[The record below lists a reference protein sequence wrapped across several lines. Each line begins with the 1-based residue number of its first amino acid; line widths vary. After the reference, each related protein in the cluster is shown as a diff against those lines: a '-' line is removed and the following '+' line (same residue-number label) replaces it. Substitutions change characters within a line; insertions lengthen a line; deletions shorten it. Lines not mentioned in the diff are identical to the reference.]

1 LQYLSSYVDFT
12 SLYPYV
18 QKYKDYPI
26 GHPTIYK
33 QHEINVLGNT
43 NEDIVNNCFG
53 IIKCRVSC
61 PKNKEIQVL
70 PVRDSNLGKLIFPAY
85 DEIIGT
91 WSSIELQT
99 FITEGGKILE
109 IFEVHN
115 FNNKNNEIFKDYV
128 NFFLKIKQESSGYP
142 LWVKNEKQKDEYIK
156 LYFEKENI
164 KLEKEKI
171 TQNDGLRS
179 LSKLYLNS
187 LWGRYAMNEDRDETI
202 FIHEPEA
209 FFRLLSDKN
218 INVEFEVMGK
228 DNNEFIVAVKKNVY
242 TKNTFSTSDYIACF
256 TTAHA
261 RLSLFNLMK
270 AVGFENVIY
279 HDTDSVIYV
288 EKTDNKHIYETRL
301 GDFLGELTDEIKPKV
316 SEEREYITE
325 VICLAPKTYSVKIE
339 RHLQGEYERNK
350 KGEYKRD
357 DDGNKIQLG
366 YIEEIKTKSKGFT
379 LNVENAKEF
388 NHESMKNML
397 FEAIHNNNKEIT
409 IKTKQF
415 TIKQV
420 NHGLSLESVFIEKV
434 MKFGYDKQQ
443 ICENFNLLPLGFK
456 K

>member
-1 LQYLSSYVDFT
+1 VLTFLFPTLYVDFT

-43 NEDIVNNCFG
+43 NEDIVNNSFG

-115 FNNKNNEIFKDYV
+115 FTNKNNEIFKDYV

-142 LWVKNEKQKDEYIK
+142 LWVKTEEQKDEYIK
-156 LYFEKENI
+156 LYFNKESI
-164 KLEKEKI
+164 QLEKQKI
-171 TQNDGLRS
+171 AKNAGLRA

-209 FFRLLSDKN
+209 FFKLLSDKN

-270 AVGFENVIY
+270 AVGFDNVIY
-279 HDTDSVIYV
+279 HDTDSVIYIERDV
-288 EKTDNKHIYETRL
+288 NKSIYESRL
-301 GDFLGELTDEIKPKV
+301 GDFLGELTDEIEPKE
-316 SEEREYITE
+316 SKDKEYISE
-325 VICLAPKTYSVKIE
+325 VVALAPKTYSVKIQ
-339 RHLQGEYERNK
+339 RHLETGYE
-350 KGEYKRD
+350 
-357 DDGNKIQLG
+357 
-366 YIEEIKTKSKGFT
+366 EEIKTKSKGFT
-379 LNVENAKEF
+379 LNVENSREF
-388 NHESMKNML
+388 NFDTMKNML
-397 FEAIHNNNKEIT
+397 FEAINNKNKEIT

-420 NHGLSLESVFIEKV
+420 NHGLALESVFIEKE

-443 ICENFNLLPLGFK
+443 ICEDFNLLPLGFK